1 MLDFNVDEN
10 YKPVDNDDE
19 IVKEGMKRVGCIW
32 LVFLM
37 HLNIQ

>member
-19 IVKEGMKRVGCIW
+19 IIKEGMKGVGCIW
-32 LVFLM
+32 LVFLI

>member
-19 IVKEGMKRVGCIW
+19 VVKEGMKRAGCI
-32 LVFLM
+32 
-37 HLNIQ
+37 

>member
-19 IVKEGMKRVGCIW
+19 VVKEGMERVGCI
-32 LVFLM
+32 
-37 HLNIQ
+37 